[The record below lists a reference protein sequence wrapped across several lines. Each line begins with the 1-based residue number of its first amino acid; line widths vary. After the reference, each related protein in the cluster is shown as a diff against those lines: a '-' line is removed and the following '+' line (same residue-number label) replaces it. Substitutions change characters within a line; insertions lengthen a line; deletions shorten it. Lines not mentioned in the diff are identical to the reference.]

1 MQQMLGV
8 DKYRG
13 LLRFLLLAT
22 QSCLGGVVDSILS
35 PYFCPVAR
43 QHGLGSAMC
52 GMVISARFATQIIFL
67 LIFGKVMRKL
77 GARKIYMGSVAMC
90 ATFNMLLA
98 TVGMIEDDKLF
109 TVFSFIF
116 VILSTIGDAGIFCS
130 IYLLAGQE
138 HFSFSCGKKKEA
150 VKKKTENDYENGKRT
165 EKEEVQAKKQNEH
178 GVGKKVESTASG
190 PAWMEATY
198 ACGSMVGPPIGG
210 FIFLQG
216 GFGTTI
222 LTAGVFMALVGI
234 LTYPLYFICDS
245 NEEEEEDSGNI
256 GDDNDKINA
265 TKATIVQLEL
275 KTDEHSVNNVS
286 AQEKKKL
293 SYLKALSNVSILS
306 CCLMQVSS
314 GIAGS
319 WYLSSLESHL
329 TMTMSLTVP
338 QVGLVYMCPGL
349 VYMLLTPVFGYLLDR
364 GFKQVYILMLAV
376 LATFLGY
383 LLLGPSSLLSS
394 LNPNPA
400 YTITGLLLQGFGL
413 SATSITTLNFM
424 LESIE
429 EPEDESN
436 AGMVTS
442 LWESCEMI
450 GGYLGSTFGG
460 LGADRYGFQGGINI
474 VLCVELL
481 VLFVLLSLITYL
493 WHLRKVT
500 NRNNILLQT

>member
-1 MQQMLGV
+1 MMKMLGSG
-8 DKYRG
+8 KYRG
-13 LLRFLLLAT
+13 VLRFLLLAT
-22 QSCLGGVVDSILS
+22 QSCLGGVVDSVLS

-43 QHGLGSAMC
+43 QHGLGSVLC
-52 GMVISARFATQIIFL
+52 GVVISARFATQILFL
-67 LIFGKVMRKL
+67 LIFGKVMRTL
-77 GARKIYMGSVAMC
+77 GARTIYMGSVAMC

-98 TVGMIEDDKLF
+98 TVDMIEDKNLF
-109 TVFSFIF
+109 TALSFIF

-130 IYLLAGQE
+130 IYILAGQE
-138 HFSFSCGKKKEA
+138 HFSFSCARRKGKKEEFD
-150 VKKKTENDYENGKRT
+150 KTNTEKDDNDGERT
-165 EKEEVQAKKQNEH
+165 EDSEE
-178 GVGKKVESTASG
+178 KKVESSASG

-198 ACGSMVGPPIGG
+198 ACGSMLGPPIGG
-210 FIFLQG
+210 FIFLLG
-216 GFGTTI
+216 GFGATI
-222 LTAGVFMALVGI
+222 LTAGVFMALIGL
-234 LTYPLYFICDS
+234 LTYPLYFTCDN
-245 NEEEEEDSGNI
+245 NERGEAESGMV
-256 GDDNDKINA
+256 GDDLNNNDAPSITA
-265 TKATIVQLEL
+265 GQSEY
-275 KTDEHSVNNVS
+275 KTQDQSVIS
-286 AQEKKKL
+286 ESEEKKEQL
-293 SYLKALSNVSILS
+293 SYLKALSNVSILY

-349 VYMLLTPVFGYLLDR
+349 VYMLLTPVFGYLLDK

-394 LNPNPA
+394 LSPSPA

-424 LESIE
+424 LDSIE

-460 LGADRYGFQGGINI
+460 LGADRFGFRGGINI
-474 VLCVELL
+474 VLCVEL
-481 VLFVLLSLITYL
+481 FVLVVLMFLLTRF
-493 WHLRKVT
+493 WHMRKVAHVPAVLRKVSL
-500 NRNNILLQT
+500 R